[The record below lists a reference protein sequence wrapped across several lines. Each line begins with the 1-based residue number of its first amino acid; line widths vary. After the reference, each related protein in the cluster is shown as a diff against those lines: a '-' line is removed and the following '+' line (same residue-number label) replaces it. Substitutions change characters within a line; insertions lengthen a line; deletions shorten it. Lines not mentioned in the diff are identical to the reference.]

1 MVSPTTV
8 LVHEAWL
15 QSSEN
20 TSHRDRWLCDETIL
34 RRIRLRL
41 PTINL
46 NRRAIN
52 LALKSIA
59 GSHHST
65 NILGLYHDEFRTIY
79 PYNTNKKPRD
89 VQYFY
94 RYVCT
99 KPSFPRFPSDV
110 GDIIT
115 REVRLVEEREISSG
129 DSETNTNN
137 DEEEK
142 LITEKEKEAQL
153 EYFLNDGARASERDE
168 PVVCSS

>member
-1 MVSPTTV
+1 MG
-8 LVHEAWL
+8 L
-15 QSSEN
+15 Q
-20 TSHRDRWLCDETIL
+20 
-34 RRIRLRL
+34 
-41 PTINL
+41 NL
-46 NRRAIN
+46 NRRGIN

-153 EYFLNDGARASERDE
+153 ENKFE
-168 PVVCSS
+168 

>member
-1 MVSPTTV
+1 MVSPTIV
-8 LVHEAWL
+8 LVCEMWL
-15 QSSEN
+15 EISEN
-20 TSHRDRWLCDETIL
+20 TSHRDWWLCDKTIL
-34 RRIRLRL
+34 QRIKLRL
-41 PTINL
+41 PIINL
-46 NRRAIN
+46 NRNAIN
-52 LALKSIA
+52 LVLKTIA
-59 GSHHST
+59 GSHRST

-99 KPSFPRFPSDV
+99 NPSFPRFPSDV

-142 LITEKEKEAQL
+142 RITEKEKEA
-153 EYFLNDGARASERDE
+153 
-168 PVVCSS
+168 